1 MRYCDGIG
9 HIYCICCLA
18 NGKLYIGQTVKSI
31 EKRFKEHKQA
41 AKRGVPYRLYAAMR
55 KYGSENFTIEEII
68 QVTAPNRQALKAKL
82 CYIEE
87 RLIKRLRTKEYGYN
101 STDGGDG
108 AIGTV
113 WTEERRAKAREIAK
127 VRFSKYWGRK
137 HTEETKRKISQS
149 NLGRGCAMKGKHHTE
164 EAKRKISK
172 ANMGHI
178 GALRGKTLSEEYR
191 RKISETKRRKHHEV
205 LLSR

>member
-41 AKRGVPYRLYAAMR
+41 AKRGVPYRLYSAMR
-55 KYGSENFTIEEII
+55 KYGVENFTIEEII
-68 QVTAPNRQALKAKL
+68 QVSAPNRQALKAKL

-87 RLIKRLRTKEYGYN
+87 RLIKRLQTKEFGYN

-108 AIGTV
+108 AVGTV
-113 WTEERRAKAREIAK
+113 WTEDVVQKQGRLQ
-127 VRFSKYWGRK
+127 RFTLLNIGDTNILKNQGEKYPNQIKEGFL
-137 HTEETKRKISQS
+137 Q
-149 NLGRGCAMKGKHHTE
+149 
-164 EAKRKISK
+164 
-172 ANMGHI
+172 
-178 GALRGKTLSEEYR
+178 
-191 RKISETKRRKHHEV
+191 
-205 LLSR
+205 

>member
-41 AKRGVPYRLYAAMR
+41 AKRGVPYRLYSAMR
-55 KYGSENFTIEEII
+55 KYGVENFTIEEII
-68 QVTAPNRQALKAKL
+68 QVSAPNRQALKAKL

-87 RLIKRLRTKEYGYN
+87 RLIKRLQTKEFGYN

-108 AIGTV
+108 AVQQQVACLRPVHVECSLDTSVPQLEVDTGIDGLCSFPSQRRRSQLGRIETV
-113 WTEERRAKAREIAK
+113 VWGMVIFQIIEGGK
-127 VRFSKYWGRK
+127 VRQCSV
-137 HTEETKRKISQS
+137 
-149 NLGRGCAMKGKHHTE
+149 
-164 EAKRKISK
+164 
-172 ANMGHI
+172 
-178 GALRGKTLSEEYR
+178 GAYR
-191 RKISETKRRKHHEV
+191 FVTV
-205 LLSR
+205 LTP